1 MPKVSL
7 PIDAHLDAI
16 WEAISSNPIV
26 VVEAPPGSGKTT
38 RVAPFIASHLQD
50 NNDDRRIQLLQPR
63 RLAARSV
70 AQRIAYEEEV
80 QLGARV
86 GYQVRFENRTSKQTQ
101 IVVSTEGILLRRLQD
116 DPLIEDT
123 AIVLLDEFHER
134 SLDSDLTLG
143 MLRRLQQTM
152 REDLRIVI
160 MSATIDV
167 NAMERALGP
176 IPIVSIES
184 RCYPVQIRFRPIPS
198 TKIKP
203 VDHLTDTLLDIVPKH
218 DGDVLAF
225 LPGAGEIERTASL
238 LDRSSLARDCDVVRL
253 YGTMP
258 LEEQV
263 RAIEPGVRRKIVLA
277 TNIAETSLTIE
288 GIRVVVDSGLA
299 RVMRFSSDVGLD
311 RLCLENISQASAT
324 QRTGRAGRV
333 APGVCYRLW
342 SEASDRA
349 RSSHLEPEIVRV
361 DLASAALQL
370 YAWGEGTA
378 QDFPWL
384 EPPHPEAWQAAE
396 QLLTHLGAIENG
408 KITELG
414 KCLVRLPIHPRLAR
428 VLMESVHLRCQ
439 QRACLLAAL
448 LSERDPFD
456 RRENRDA
463 RPGMVTKNPNRWD
476 SDCLERL
483 ELVEDFLNGRNRSS
497 AFGDLNRSAVSN
509 IASVAKQLTQ
519 ALRELSLAPVK
530 DPGAFSER
538 DSLLLCLLS
547 GYPDRLARRR
557 GPGKNNG
564 IMVGG
569 KGVTLAPQSGVCEA
583 EFFLCIDVD
592 SGRGD
597 ANVRQASGVQ
607 SDWVM
612 QRSVE
617 REECFYHPTQKQ
629 IVARKQTVWIDL
641 VLNETPTSITDF
653 ARAKAILFQ
662 AVRQNWDTTFP
673 KDDDAVNSF
682 IERVNCLRE
691 WLPELELPLIDH
703 GVLLSVAEQLCEGA
717 RSLTEV
723 KNGAWLDWLRSKLT
737 ADQLNTVEREAP
749 ARIVVPSGSSI
760 KLQYAIGKAPI
771 LAVKIQEVFSM
782 KSTPRIAKG
791 RVPILLHLL
800 SPAMRPQQITDD
812 LESFW
817 ANGYP
822 EVKKELR
829 RRYPKH
835 SWPDDPTTATPGKK

>member
-1 MPKVSL
+1 MPRVSL
-7 PIDAHLDAI
+7 PIDAHLEAI
-16 WEAISSNPIV
+16 WEAVSSNQIV

-38 RVAPFIASHLQD
+38 RVAPYIASHLRD
-50 NNDDRRIQLLQPR
+50 TNDGRRIQLLQPR

-80 QLGARV
+80 QLGDRV
-86 GYQVRFENRTSKQTQ
+86 GYQVRFENRTNKHTQ
-101 IVVSTEGILLRRLQD
+101 IVVSTEGILLRRLQE

-123 AIVLLDEFHER
+123 AVVLLDEFHER

-152 REDLRIVI
+152 RDDLRIVI

-167 NAMERALGP
+167 NAIERALGP
-176 IPIVSIES
+176 IPIVSVES

-198 TKIKP
+198 SKTKP
-203 VDHLTDTLLDIVPKH
+203 VEHLADTLLDIVPKH

-225 LPGAGEIERTASL
+225 LPGSGEIERTASL
-238 LDRSSLARDCDVVRL
+238 LERSSLARDCDVVRL

-258 LEEQV
+258 LDEQV
-263 RAIEPGVRRKIVLA
+263 RAIETGIRRKIVLA

-288 GIRVVVDSGLA
+288 GIRVVVDTGLA

-311 RLCLENISQASAT
+311 RLSLENISQASAT

-349 RSSHLEPEIVRV
+349 RAPHLEPEIVRV

-378 QDFPWL
+378 FDFPWL
-384 EPPHPEAWQAAE
+384 EPPHPEAWKAAE
-396 QLLTHLGAIENG
+396 QLLIHLGAIENR

-414 KCLVRLPIHPRLAR
+414 KSLVRLPIHPRLAR
-428 VLMESVHLRCQ
+428 VLLESVSLRCQ
-439 QRACLLAAL
+439 ERACLLAAL

-456 RRENRDA
+456 RRENREG
-463 RPGMVTKNPNRWD
+463 RPGMVTRSTNRWD
-476 SDCLERL
+476 SDCMERL

-497 AFGDLNRSAVSN
+497 AFGELNRSAVGN
-509 IASVAKQLTQ
+509 IASVAKQLSQ
-519 ALRELSLAPVK
+519 ALRELSFNPVK
-530 DPGAFSER
+530 DFGTFPER
-538 DSLLLCLLS
+538 EALMLCLLA

-557 GPGKNNG
+557 APGKSNG

-569 KGVTLAPQSGVCEA
+569 KGVNLAQQSGVSEP

-597 ANVRQASGVQ
+597 ANVRQASGVK

-612 QRSVE
+612 QRAVE
-617 REECFYHPTQKQ
+617 REECFFHPTQKQ
-629 IVARKQTVWIDL
+629 IVARRQTVWIDL

-673 KDDDAVNSF
+673 RDDEAVSSF

-691 WLPELELPLIDH
+691 WLPELELPLIDQN
-703 GVLLSVAEQLCEGA
+703 VLLSVAEQLCEGA
-717 RSLTEV
+717 RALNEV
-723 KNGAWLDWLRSKLT
+723 KNGAWLDWLRAKLT
-737 ADQLNTVEREAP
+737 ADQLNTLEREAP
-749 ARIVVPSGSSI
+749 ARIVVPSGSSV
-760 KLQYAIGKAPI
+760 KLQYAIGKSPI

-782 KSTPRIAKG
+782 KSTPRVAKG
-791 RVPILLHLL
+791 RVPVLLHLL

>member
-7 PIDAHLDAI
+7 PIDAHLEAI
-16 WEAISSNPIV
+16 WESVSANPIV

-38 RVAPFIASHLQD
+38 RVAPYIASRLRD
-50 NNDDRRIQLLQPR
+50 RSDDRRIQLLQPR

-70 AQRIAYEEEV
+70 AQRIASEEAC
-80 QLGARV
+80 QLGDRV
-86 GYQVRFENRTSKQTQ
+86 GYQVRFENRTNQQTR

-116 DPLIEDT
+116 DPLIEDV

-152 REDLRIVI
+152 RDDLRIVI
-160 MSATIDV
+160 MSATIDTSSI
-167 NAMERALGP
+167 ERALGP
-176 IPIVSIES
+176 VPIVSVDS

-198 TKIKP
+198 PKIKP
-203 VDHLTDTLLDIVPKH
+203 VEHMADTLLDVVPKH

-225 LPGAGEIERTASL
+225 LPGAGEIERTSSL
-238 LDRSSLARDCDVVRL
+238 LERSSLARDCDIVKL

-263 RAIEPGVRRKIVLA
+263 RAIEPGARRKIVLA

-342 SEASDRA
+342 SEASDRSRA
-349 RSSHLEPEIVRV
+349 AYLEPEIVRV

-370 YAWGEGTA
+370 YAWGEGRA
-378 QDFPWL
+378 KDFPWL
-384 EPPHPEAWQAAE
+384 EPPHPDAWQAAE
-396 QLLTHLGAIENG
+396 QLLTHLGAIENL

-414 KCLVRLPIHPRLAR
+414 KHLVRLPIHPRLAR
-428 VLMESVHLRCQ
+428 VLVESVPLRCQ
-439 QRACLLAAL
+439 HRACLLAAI

-456 RRENRDA
+456 RRESRDS
-463 RPGMVTKNPNRWD
+463 RPGMVTRNVNRWD
-476 SDCLERL
+476 SDCIERL
-483 ELVEDFLNGRNRSS
+483 ELVEDYLNGRNRSS

-509 IASVAKQLTQ
+509 ITSVAKQLSQ
-519 ALRELSLAPVK
+519 ALRELSFGPVREN
-530 DPGAFSER
+530 DALSER
-538 DSLLLCLLS
+538 ESLMLCLLA

-564 IMVGG
+564 LMVGG
-569 KGVTLAPQSGVCEA
+569 KGVTLTPQSGVCEP

-597 ANVRQASGVQ
+597 ANVRQASGVK
-607 SDWVM
+607 SEWVM
-612 QRSVE
+612 NSAVE

-641 VLNETPTSITDF
+641 VLNETPTAITDM

-673 KDDDAVNSF
+673 KDDEGITSF

-691 WLPELELPLIDH
+691 WLPDLDLPLIDQN
-703 GVLLSVAEQLCEGA
+703 VLFSVAEQLCEGA
-717 RSLTEV
+717 RSLSEV
-723 KNGAWLDWLRSKLT
+723 KNGAWLDWIRSKLT
-737 ADQLNTVEREAP
+737 SEQLNTVDREAP
-749 ARIVVPSGSSI
+749 ARIVVPSGSAI
-760 KLQYAIGKAPI
+760 KLQYSVGKAPV

-782 KSTPRIAKG
+782 KSTPRVAKG
-791 RVPILLHLL
+791 RIPILLHLL

>member
-70 AQRIAYEEEV
+70 AQRIAYEENV

-198 TKIKP
+198 PKIKP

-225 LPGAGEIERTASL
+225 LPGAGEIERATSL
-238 LDRSSLARDCDVVRL
+238 LERSSLARDCDVVRL

-263 RAIEPGVRRKIVLA
+263 RAVEPGVRRKIVLA

-349 RSSHLEPEIVRV
+349 RASHLEPEIVRV

-396 QLLTHLGAIENG
+396 QLLTHLGAIENA

-519 ALRELSLAPVK
+519 ALGELSLAPVQ

-538 DSLLLCLLS
+538 DSLLRCLLA

-760 KLQYAIGKAPI
+760 KLKYTIGKPPI

-791 RVPILLHLL
+791 RVPVLLHLL

>member
-1 MPKVSL
+1 MPKVLL
-7 PIDAHLDAI
+7 PIDAHLESI
-16 WEAISSNPIV
+16 WNAVSTNPIV

-38 RVAPFIASHLQD
+38 RVAPYIADRLRDSG
-50 NNDDRRIQLLQPR
+50 DDRLIQLLQPR

-70 AQRIAYEEEV
+70 AQRIAAEDGS
-80 QLGARV
+80 QLGDRV
-86 GYQVRFENRTSKQTQ
+86 GYQVRFENRTNRQTRV
-101 IVVSTEGILLRRLQD
+101 IVSTEGILLRRLQD
-116 DPLIEDT
+116 DPLIEDV
-123 AIVLLDEFHER
+123 AVVLLDEFHER

-152 REDLRIVI
+152 RDDLRIVI
-160 MSATIDV
+160 MSATIDTGAIV
-167 NAMERALGP
+167 RALGP
-176 IPIVSIES
+176 IPILSIES
-184 RCYPVQIRFRPIPS
+184 PCYPVQIRFRPIPS
-198 TKIKP
+198 PKVKP
-203 VDHLTDTLLDIVPKH
+203 VEHMVNSLQEIVPKH

-225 LPGAGEIERTASL
+225 LPGAGEIERTASMIE
-238 LDRSSLARDCDVVRL
+238 RTSLGRDCEIVRL

-263 RAIEPGVRRKIVLA
+263 RAIEPGARRKIVLA

-349 RSSHLEPEIVRV
+349 RAGFLEPEISRI
-361 DLASAALQL
+361 DLCAAALQL

-378 QDFPWL
+378 SDFPWL
-384 EPPHPEAWQAAE
+384 EPPHPDAWRAAD
-396 QLLTHLGAIENG
+396 LLLSYLGAISDG

-414 KCLVRLPIHPRLAR
+414 KQMVRLPIHPRLAR
-428 VLMESVHLRCQ
+428 MLIESVKLSCER
-439 QRACLLAAL
+439 RACLMAAM

-456 RRENRDA
+456 RRESRDG
-463 RPGMVTKNPNRWD
+463 RPGMVTRSINRWD

-483 ELVEDFLNGRNRSS
+483 EVVEDYLEGRNRSS
-497 AFGDLNRSAVSN
+497 VFGELNRNAVSN
-509 IASVAKQLTQ
+509 IASVAKQLYQ
-519 ALRELSLAPVK
+519 SLQDVRQNLKRESPC
-530 DPGAFSER
+530 DSER
-538 DSLLLCLLS
+538 ESLLLCLLA

-557 GPGKNNG
+557 GTGKNNG
-564 IMVGG
+564 LMVGG
-569 KGVTLAPQSGVCEA
+569 KGVALGPQSGVSEP

-597 ANVRQASGVQ
+597 AQVRQASGVKTE
-607 SDWVM
+607 WIE
-612 QRSVE
+612 RGAIE
-617 REECFYHPTQKQ
+617 REEYFYHPTQKQ

-641 VLNETPTSITDF
+641 VLNETPTAITDK
-653 ARAKAILFQ
+653 ARAKSILAQ

-673 KDDDAVNSF
+673 KDDEPLTSF
-682 IERVNCLRE
+682 IERANCLRD
-691 WLPELELPLIDH
+691 WLPELELPLIDQ
-703 GVLLSVAEQLCEGA
+703 GVLQSVAEQLCEGA
-717 RSLTEV
+717 RSLSEI
-723 KNGAWLDWLRSKLT
+723 KNGAWLDWLRAKLS
-737 ADQLNTVEREAP
+737 AEQLSAIDREAP

-760 KLQYAIGKAPI
+760 KLQYEKGKAPV
-771 LAVKIQEVFSM
+771 LAVKIQEVFSL
-782 KSTPRIAKG
+782 KATPRVARG

-835 SWPDDPTTATPGKK
+835 SWPDDPTTATPGKR

>member
-198 TKIKP
+198 PKIKP

-597 ANVRQASGVQ
+597 ANVRQASGVK

-723 KNGAWLDWLRSKLT
+723 KNGAWLDWLRAKLT

-791 RVPILLHLL
+791 RVAILLHLL

>member
-7 PIDAHLDAI
+7 PIDAHLEAI
-16 WEAISSNPIV
+16 WASVSTHPIV

-38 RVAPFIASHLQD
+38 RVAPYVASRLHNQ
-50 NNDDRRIQLLQPR
+50 NDCRRIQLLQPR
-63 RLAARSV
+63 RLAAQSV
-70 AQRIAYEEEV
+70 AQRIAYEEEC
-80 QLGARV
+80 QLGDRV
-86 GYQVRFENRTSKQTQ
+86 GYQVRFENRTNQQTR

-116 DPLIEDT
+116 DPMIEDV

-167 NAMERALGP
+167 SSIQRALGP
-176 IPIVSIES
+176 VPIVSVDS

-198 TKIKP
+198 PKIKP
-203 VDHLTDTLLDIVPKH
+203 VEHMTDTLLDIVPKH

-225 LPGAGEIERTASL
+225 LPGAGEIERTSSL
-238 LDRSSLARDCDVVRL
+238 LERSSLARDCDIVKL

-263 RAIEPGVRRKIVLA
+263 RAIESGDRRKIVLA

-333 APGVCYRLW
+333 APGICYRLW
-342 SEASDRA
+342 SEASDRSRA
-349 RSSHLEPEIVRV
+349 AYLEPEIVRV

-378 QDFPWL
+378 NDFPWL
-384 EPPHPEAWQAAE
+384 EPPHTDAWQAAE
-396 QLLTHLGAIENG
+396 QLLTHLGAIEDS

-414 KCLVRLPIHPRLAR
+414 RHLVRLPIHPRLAR
-428 VLMESVHLRCQ
+428 VLVESVPLQCQ
-439 QRACLLAAL
+439 QRACLLAAI

-456 RRENRDA
+456 RRESRDS
-463 RPGMVTKNPNRWD
+463 RPGMVTRNVNRWD
-476 SDCLERL
+476 SDCIERL
-483 ELVEDFLNGRNRSS
+483 ELVEDYLNGHNRSS
-497 AFGDLNRSAVSN
+497 AFGELNRNAVSN
-509 IASVAKQLTQ
+509 IASVAKQLSQ
-519 ALRELSLAPVK
+519 AVRELSLRPVRE
-530 DPGAFSER
+530 DSALSER
-538 DSLLLCLLS
+538 ESLMLCLLS

-564 IMVGG
+564 LMVSG
-569 KGVTLAPQSGVCEA
+569 KGVTLAPQSGVSEP

-597 ANVRQASGVQ
+597 ANVRQASGVKN
-607 SDWVM
+607 DWVM
-612 QRSVE
+612 KGAVE

-641 VLNETPTSITDF
+641 VLNETPTSITDL
-653 ARAKAILFQ
+653 ARAKTILFQ
-662 AVRQNWDTTFP
+662 AVRQSWDTTFP
-673 KDDDAVNSF
+673 KDDEGIVSF

-691 WLPELELPLIDH
+691 WLPEMELPLIDQN
-703 GVLLSVAEQLCEGA
+703 VLFSVAEQLCEGA
-717 RSLTEV
+717 RSLSEV

-737 ADQLNTVEREAP
+737 TEQLNAVDREAP

-760 KLQYAIGKAPI
+760 KLQYSVGKAPI
-771 LAVKIQEVFSM
+771 LAVKIQEVFSL
-782 KSTPRIAKG
+782 KSTPRVAKG
-791 RVPILLHLL
+791 RIPILLHLL

>member
-7 PIDAHLDAI
+7 PIDAHVLAI
-16 WEAISSNPIV
+16 WEAVSNNPIV

-38 RVAPFIASHLQD
+38 RIAPYLAGRLRERH
-50 NNDDRRIQLLQPR
+50 DDRRIQLLQPR

-70 AQRIAYEEEV
+70 AQRISFEENCP
-80 QLGARV
+80 LGDRV
-86 GYQVRFENRTSKQTQ
+86 GYQVRFENRTNQQTRV
-101 IVVSTEGILLRRLQD
+101 VVSTEGILLRRLQD
-116 DPLIEDT
+116 DPLIEDV

-152 REDLRIVI
+152 RDDLRIVI
-160 MSATIDV
+160 MSATIDTNSIQRV
-167 NAMERALGP
+167 LGP
-176 IPIVSIES
+176 VPIVSVDS
-184 RCYPVQIRFRPIPS
+184 RCFPVQIRFRPIPS
-198 TKIKP
+198 PKIKP
-203 VDHLTDTLLDIVPKH
+203 VEHMADSLLDIVPKH

-225 LPGAGEIERTASL
+225 LPGAGEIERTATL
-238 LDRSSLARDCDVVRL
+238 LERSSLSRDCDIVKL

-258 LEEQV
+258 LEEQS
-263 RAIEPGVRRKIVLA
+263 RAIETGVRRKIVLA

-288 GIRVVVDSGLA
+288 GIRIVVDSGLA

-333 APGVCYRLW
+333 APGICYRLW

-349 RSSHLEPEIVRV
+349 RAPYLEPEIVRV

-370 YAWGEGTA
+370 YAWGEGSA
-378 QDFPWL
+378 SDFPWL
-384 EPPHPEAWQAAE
+384 EPPHPDAWRAAE
-396 QLLTHLGAIENG
+396 QLLTHLGAIANE
-408 KITELG
+408 KITPLG
-414 KCLVRLPIHPRLAR
+414 KQLVRLPIHPRLAR
-428 VLMESVHLRCQ
+428 LLVESVRLRCEP
-439 QRACLLAAL
+439 RACLLAAM

-456 RRENRDA
+456 RRESRDA
-463 RPGMVTKNPNRWD
+463 RPGMVTRSVNRWD
-476 SDCLERL
+476 SDCIERL
-483 ELVEDFLNGRNRSS
+483 EIIEDFLHGRNRSS
-497 AFGDLNRSAVSN
+497 SFGELNRNAVSN
-509 IASVAKQLTQ
+509 ITSVAKQLQQ
-519 ALRELSLAPVK
+519 ALKELSIGPNREVVP
-530 DPGAFSER
+530 DTER
-538 DSLLLCLLS
+538 ESLMLCLLA

-557 GPGKNNG
+557 GPGKSNG
-564 IMVGG
+564 LMVGG
-569 KGVTLAPQSGVCEA
+569 KGVTLAPQSGVCEP

-597 ANVRQASGVQ
+597 ANVRQASGVN

-612 QRSVE
+612 NGAVE
-617 REECFYHPTQKQ
+617 REECFFHPTQKQ

-641 VLNETPTSITDF
+641 VLHETPTAITDL

-662 AVRQNWDTTFP
+662 AVRQNWETTFP
-673 KDDDAVNSF
+673 KDDETMISF

-691 WLPELELPLIDH
+691 WLPELELPLIDQS
-703 GVLLSVAEQLCEGA
+703 VLFAVAEQLCEGA
-717 RSLTEV
+717 RSLSDV
-723 KNGAWLDWLRSKLT
+723 KNGSWLDWLRSRFSNE
-737 ADQLNTVEREAP
+737 QLNAVEREAP

-760 KLQYAIGKAPI
+760 KLQYATGKAPV

-782 KSTPRIAKG
+782 KSTPRVAKG
-791 RVPILLHLL
+791 RIPVLLHLL

>member
-198 TKIKP
+198 PKIKP

-414 KCLVRLPIHPRLAR
+414 KCLVRLPIHPRLAL

-597 ANVRQASGVQ
+597 ANVRQASGVK

-673 KDDDAVNSF
+673 KDDDAVNIF

-723 KNGAWLDWLRSKLT
+723 KNGAWLDWLRAKLT

>member
-7 PIDAHLDAI
+7 PIDAHLEAI
-16 WEAISSNPIV
+16 WESVSTNSIV

-38 RVAPFIASHLQD
+38 RVAPYIASRLQ
-50 NNDDRRIQLLQPR
+50 NRNDDRRIQLLQPR

-70 AQRIAYEEEV
+70 AQRIAYEEDC
-80 QLGARV
+80 QLGDRV
-86 GYQVRFENRTSKQTQ
+86 GYQVRFENRTNQQTR

-116 DPLIEDT
+116 DPMIEDI

-152 REDLRIVI
+152 REDLRIVV
-160 MSATIDV
+160 MSATIDT
-167 NAMERALGP
+167 NSIQRALGP
-176 IPIVSIES
+176 VPIVSVDS

-198 TKIKP
+198 PKIKP
-203 VDHLTDTLLDIVPKH
+203 VEHMTDTLLDIVPKH

-225 LPGAGEIERTASL
+225 LPGAGEIERASSL
-238 LDRSSLARDCDVVRL
+238 LERSSLARDCDIVKL

-263 RAIEPGVRRKIVLA
+263 RAIETGDRRKIVLA

-342 SEASDRA
+342 SEASDRSRA
-349 RSSHLEPEIVRV
+349 AYLEPEIVRV

-370 YAWGEGTA
+370 YAWGEGKA
-378 QDFPWL
+378 EDFPWL

-396 QLLTHLGAIENG
+396 ELLIHLGAIKNS

-414 KCLVRLPIHPRLAR
+414 KHLVRLPIHPRLAR
-428 VLMESVHLRCQ
+428 VLVESVHLRCQ
-439 QRACLLAAL
+439 QRACLLAAI

-456 RRENRDA
+456 RRESRDS
-463 RPGMVTKNPNRWD
+463 RPGMVTRNVNRWD
-476 SDCLERL
+476 SDCIERL
-483 ELVEDFLNGRNRSS
+483 ELVEDFLDGHSRSS
-497 AFGDLNRSAVSN
+497 AFGEMNRNAVSN
-509 IASVAKQLTQ
+509 IASVAKQLFQ
-519 ALRELSLAPVK
+519 ALRDLSFGPVRESSACS
-530 DPGAFSER
+530 DRE
-538 DSLLLCLLS
+538 SLMLCLLA

-564 IMVGG
+564 LMVGG
-569 KGVTLAPQSGVCEA
+569 KGVTLSPQSGVCEP

-597 ANVRQASGVQ
+597 ANVRQASGVKN
-607 SDWVM
+607 DWVM
-612 QRSVE
+612 KGAVE

-641 VLNETPTSITDF
+641 VLNETPTSITDL
-653 ARAKAILFQ
+653 ARAKTILFQ
-662 AVRQNWDTTFP
+662 AVRQSWDTTFP
-673 KDDDAVNSF
+673 KDDEGIVSF
-682 IERVNCLRE
+682 IERVNCLRD
-691 WLPELELPLIDH
+691 WLPELELPLIDQNI
-703 GVLLSVAEQLCEGA
+703 LFSVAEQLCEGA

-737 ADQLNTVEREAP
+737 TEQLNAVDREAP

-760 KLQYAIGKAPI
+760 KLLYAIGKAPV